1 MQKRCHRRV
10 TIPLPPRGLRPKLQ
24 ADQLTDLAIAH
35 LQTLDE
41 IAKGRA
47 TEPTLWDMVGAV
59 FTWSHVA
66 DRLDL
71 GIDEMRAQLELATRL
86 VERYGETGRI
96 VFTGLEYQLAKRGI
110 AVMDQLA
117 EVVDRP
123 TAIVAAEWSEARLN
137 ALATAHAA
145 RQPRAITNLL
155 TPKDHS
161 PCPSL

>member
-1 MQKRCHRRV
+1 MRKRCHRRV
-10 TIPLPPRGLRPKLQ
+10 TIPLPPRGLRPMLQ

-47 TEPTLWDMVGAV
+47 TELTLWDMVGAV

-86 VERYGETGRI
+86 VERYGGDIRAGNRPAGEGA
-96 VFTGLEYQLAKRGI
+96 G
-110 AVMDQLA
+110 AVMRVLLLS
-117 EVVDRP
+117 E
-123 TAIVAAEWSEARLN
+123 SEA
-137 ALATAHAA
+137 AVATWSATAAA
-145 RQPRAITNLL
+145 
-155 TPKDHS
+155 
-161 PCPSL
+161 